1 MKRNHW
7 IWLIIATL
15 LMGVLACTG
24 GKSVTPVPETP
35 AIETATQEAPTPRP
49 THTPA
54 QPTARPTMAPSTAEP
69 KPKVTEAP
77 TVVAGALLEVI
88 NESGVELAE
97 LYISGVE
104 DSSWG
109 ANQLSESIVPG
120 GSITIRAL
128 EEGTYDLKT
137 AFADGSTA
145 EIMYNVFLSGE
156 DYWTVFGT
164 EGLPDNAVLRF
175 EEDFTD
181 NRNNWGN
188 SFSDEVDYPV
198 PADGQYCIN
207 IKVSDMTAWE
217 WYEPFRTDEFLTE
230 VQCSLDAGTDA
241 SCGLGFGP
249 DGDNLFWYELDAET
263 QSYAVHLLQDDAWQE
278 SLIGWTEDLHINPS
292 GANYLALARIE
303 GTLYV
308 YANGMLINWVD
319 TDLFPTGR
327 VGIGGATYED
337 APVNICLDDLMVWR
351 IEK

>member
-1 MKRNHW
+1 MKHNRW

-24 GKSVTPVPETP
+24 GKSATPEPATPV
-35 AIETATQEAPTPRP
+35 IETVTQEAPTPRP
-49 THTPA
+49 TKTPA
-54 QPTARPTMAPSTAEP
+54 PPTATP
-69 KPKVTEAP
+69 KPKETEAPQETEAP
-77 TVVAGALLEVI
+77 TAAAGASLEVI
-88 NESGVELAE
+88 NQSGMELTE
-97 LYISGVE
+97 LYISSVE

-109 ANQLSESIVPG
+109 ANWLSESLAAED
-120 GSITIRAL
+120 SIIFQDL
-128 EEGTYDLKT
+128 DEGTYDLKIT
-137 AFADGSTA
+137 YNDGSTA
-145 EIMYNVFLSGE
+145 EIVYNVLLSDE
-156 DYWTVFGT
+156 STWTVFGMA
-164 EGLPDNAVLRF
+164 GLPDNAVLRF

-188 SFSDEVDYPV
+188 SFSDDVDYPA

-217 WYEPFRTDEFLTE
+217 WYEPFRTDEFLAE

-249 DGDNLFWYELDAET
+249 DGDNLFWYELDSET
-263 QSYAVHLLQDDAWQE
+263 QSYAVHLLQDDAWQD
-278 SLIGWTEDLHINPS
+278 SLIDWTEDLHINPG
-292 GANYLALARIE
+292 GANFLALSRIE

-308 YANGMLINWVD
+308 YVNGMIINWVD

-327 VGIGGATYED
+327 VGIGGATYDD
-337 APVNICLDDLMVWR
+337 APVGVCLDDLMVWR